1 MTHFGHL
8 DPALL
13 NGRLIHPLLLNCG
26 CAKVN
31 KFPVTQKS
39 SHMRTTVLGKPAAFL
54 ILVPITMSFAF
65 ITHLQLLMGIPMGVP
80 TTTISTLHRQKSLCL
95 R

>member
-39 SHMRTTVLGKPAAFL
+39 SHMRTTVLEKPAAFL
-54 ILVPITMSFAF
+54 ILVPLTYEFRFHYAF
-65 ITHLQLLMGIPMGVP
+65 TIINEHTHGCANNYNYRF
-80 TTTISTLHRQKSLCL
+80 T
-95 R
+95 